1 MIINAAYDI
10 LTDTAGNLPE
20 DIFKRY
26 NIKMSVTP
34 MTDTQKTEA
43 FFKSSIDAGR
53 DILYICMSG
62 LKNAQIAARKLMDAN
77 PGRRIICVE
86 QPSSCAYDGLKAVKL
101 SRLRA
106 SGATLDEVA
115 SYFEKHRQPS
125 LISFPAS
132 RFSWPMTTAIS
143 M

>member
-1 MIINAAYDI
+1 MNKNADYDI

-26 NIKMSVTP
+26 NIRMSVTP
-34 MTDTQKTEA
+34 MTDMKKTEA
-43 FFKSSIDAGR
+43 FFKTSIDAGR

-62 LKNAQIAARKLMDAN
+62 LQNAKIAAAELMAAH

-86 QPSSCAYDGLKAVKL
+86 QPSYAYDGLKAVKL
-101 SRLRA
+101 SRFRA
-106 SGATLDEVA
+106 AGATLDEVA
-115 SYFEKHRQPS
+115 SYFEKHKQPS

-132 RFSWPMTTAIS
+132 RFSWPMSTAIS
-143 M
+143 I